1 MGDAC
6 GVTQGCVNCGCAG
19 IALGFGNCG
28 WDSGDCCLGATFCE
42 QFKIDEAV
50 SVLCPQGSE
59 LPGDAPLLDCS

>member
-28 WDSGDCCLGATFCE
+28 WTSGDCFGVQHSVTVYELVNYCGMY
-42 QFKIDEAV
+42 V
-50 SVLCPQGSE
+50 SLCDHFGLTQQI
-59 LPGDAPLLDCS
+59 